1 MKYYSL
7 SSEETDF
14 VQNSLD
20 KFFIDFEPID
30 FTGTTISPYNL
41 REMLIENGFKDSDYD
56 NNSMEYWWCFSH
68 FEYGIVTMY
77 FNAESFELVLSS
89 CEE

>member
-1 MKYYSL
+1 MKYTL
-7 SSEETDF
+7 TNDEKNF
-14 VQNSLD
+14 VQTSLN
-20 KFFIDFEPID
+20 KFLIDFDPID
-30 FTGTTISPYNL
+30 LTGTTISPYNL
-41 REMLIENGFKDSDYD
+41 REVLIENGFKDSNYD